1 MRNMYLKL
9 KKNKFT
15 FFMAIIVVLLTTMS
29 LGVALISTTLSIV
42 GNTTIKENSWIIY
55 FDNVRKS
62 SDSVASDKDAK
73 IVDFKKTRIEFTANL
88 KNPGDFYEF
97 TVYTVNDGTIDA
109 MVRSI
114 ERSVLTEEQQKYLQ
128 FDVTYDNGTPI
139 RECDEL
145 NAGTRRRIKA
155 IVKFKDGLDI
165 ANYPKEDITLD
176 LFFNI
181 NYVQKDD
188 SCPPREIKDQNVLTI
203 VPNGGLYNKRSDE
216 IRIYLDKGETYEVLT
231 PERKLFNFTGWN
243 VTKPESDGTYTFED
257 NIFTMGDEDVTIE
270 AEWREGDYVARIM
283 NKYYPTIQEAFDDAQ
298 AKKWKDNTVWLL
310 RDTTEYPT
318 NNTSDSFVF
327 NLDGHT
333 VTGTI
338 TNSSKGNITLVNGR
352 IEAEKDHQEAFI
364 NHGTLKLG
372 LDDGEVQV
380 ENSIALIGNEIGL
393 LNKPDSKFYFYD
405 GYIEGI
411 SGLIGGYTD
420 KAKGYYVFVG
430 HNGERNCQ
438 RVYLT
443 KNPNRAVVKT
453 LTEGEMY
460 YYNLQDAIKSI
471 EFNKKT
477 VPTLTDNDYIAYVIR
492 DFEAAYELEVAKDS
506 RIFINLDGNNV
517 SSGEA
522 FTNNGYLKIYNG
534 NNNSSSKFST
544 SVALTNN
551 NTLDIDDIKMVST
564 TENSVIEN
572 KNKLNI
578 TQSLIQGDRG
588 SGIKNSDKGVIT
600 TDNDTVIKSN
610 SGYGI
615 YNTASNLV
623 VNKGTIIGIY
633 NEGTMTIDNDII
645 VHKPSGNLYGIHNKG
660 TFTMNNGEVSV
671 TGEEYLIYNENKFDF
686 NGGSI
691 ISDRVALRNTG
702 EFNANGGTITSNIT
716 AISNGGILNVKG
728 SEISSSTNSTITN
741 SATSSGTHV
750 YSGQVIAH
758 DGVGI
763 TGGTVNVLGGTVSG
777 TTYGIDCSSFK
788 ITSGSVNSE
797 DIGVRA
803 NSSTVS
809 GGTVTA
815 KNTGILTSQLQMTN
829 GTVTSTENNG
839 ITISS
844 NGLITGGN
852 VNGAIYGV
860 YSKGELTLG
869 TDDEEIS
876 STNPSLMGGSYG
888 LYIEGDT
895 TNFYDGIL
903 KGQIDGYYGKITG
916 TPLGSITSEG
926 EETIDDTLYQT
937 DFIIRFDNWLR
948 VGDQEFNNLN
958 DASKYITEDGII
970 EVIKD
975 VSITFKQ
982 QIIDEEGNKNITL
995 DLNGHSVTTTQSI
1008 ENNSTFTIKDTNY
1021 DKTGTLNF
1029 TKYDGIKNN
1038 HNLTIDSGNYSSKAN
1053 TIVNNSGEVAI
1064 NGGKFNTLKTVV
1076 DNIEGTV
1083 TVNDGLIE
1091 QSVDAIINH
1100 GNVYIKGGII
1110 HASNDGIV
1118 NSGTCNQTVLDG
1130 GEINATHNGIGGGRC
1145 SVTVNDG
1152 SIKATD
1158 GYGIYVYDGNL
1169 YVNGGEITSLNNY
1182 GVDIHR
1188 DMIMNNGTI
1197 KGTMGIHN
1205 DRWCNAYT
1213 CYYGTITV
1221 NDGLNIG
1228 TKENGIQLTVGY
1240 LNFNG
1245 GTAQGEVNGVLT
1257 LNGTQLRLGND
1268 DEQISITQPV
1278 LIGKKYGLN
1287 TQGYSAFYDGIL
1299 KGLDKA
1305 HNGLISIIPDGAL
1318 IKDDYEFINRQE
1330 YKTQY
1335 LVEKGNWLRVGDQEF
1350 NSINAASDAID
1361 KEGTMYVIA
1370 DAYVDFDQELPSN
1383 KKITFDLNGHT
1394 LTTTQP
1400 LKTSGDNKI
1409 IDSVGGGYIHN
1420 LRDNTIEAS
1429 GTLTIEGGSFL
1440 SDTDSALSSSAKL
1453 TINGG
1458 HFESKNDLALD
1469 LSGTVVINDG
1479 EFTSDNNYAINNNS
1493 HLTVNNCSIDSYGGI
1508 SNYGTLI
1515 VNDGTITSQ
1524 STYSIS
1530 TIGPTTINKGTITN
1544 NSTSS
1549 AIIVSNSLTT
1559 INGGTITSTNAD
1571 AIHLSTY
1578 RYSSG
1583 QLKVN
1588 DGVIIGQ
1595 KNGITNGSTS
1605 NVMDIIGGQITGET
1619 ANGINTTCI
1628 TNLLGGVIKG
1638 GANGVYVGDGTT
1650 NIGEDDG
1657 NITID
1662 APILQGKLYGL
1673 YVNGGTTNFSDGILK
1688 GATNAHYGV
1697 ITNIPDRAEIFEDS
1711 EIIDDINYDVKYLV
1725 RETDIA
1731 VNLQTNKIYSN
1742 LQDSLN
1748 EANDGETVQL
1758 LTNVPLYY
1766 ELTNTNVNAFTLDL
1780 NGYTISTNKRILNQG
1795 RLTITNTN
1803 TKEASIKTSSS
1814 INLLTNTNTL
1824 ILDNIS
1830 LKNTSSSNY
1839 VLYNNSN
1846 LTMTKVKIDSIN
1858 GIQNNSQLSITNST
1872 VKGSKVAINNSG
1884 KLNIN
1889 GGTYTGDNYAIY
1901 SNSGRDIDITNATI
1915 NGTYYNSGNNQ
1926 STVMTSTLN
1935 GYLQNY
1941 SNSLVVTSSSING
1954 SVLNNGTLTTNETN
1968 IIGEIGGTI
1977 SNSGTMTM
1985 NDSLFKT
1992 SSPNNYYSYGF
2003 DGINNSNKLIL
2014 NHTNILVDTENSYRS
2029 YITAI
2034 TNSGT
2039 LEVNNDSQIKTGLYS
2054 KVSGSYTGINTVAS
2068 GNTVIDNSSIYVI
2081 GGGTGYGIYLN
2092 DSNATTTIVTGLID
2106 VRGQS
2111 TTYGAYINLG
2121 TFTMGHY
2128 EGTGVESEDV
2138 STINPKVYSA
2148 GTTRGIGVKKV
2159 NGYFN
2164 FYDGVIWASRYT
2176 KPETTSNV
2184 EYNYEVT
2191 TYLDAD
2197 TGYEYAWLEYMK
2209 NDYIGS
2215 ESVASIN
2222 GTFYKTVQ
2230 EAINKVEEGQEIKLL
2245 RATSEDLTIESGK
2258 NVKINLNG
2266 LSITTQIVNDGT
2278 LNVYN
2283 GSLQSFDNTTVINNG
2298 TFIMGEDDGKVSSTN
2313 IRVVSETTTIK
2324 NKGTFIIY
2332 DGYIEGSTP
2341 SIEGDINKIAEFAR
2355 IYTKKDKQSERKYL
2369 QSLSEE
2375 AIKNKETDLILTID
2389 PDSGVYNN
2397 SKEKQDVYLKYQESY
2412 TLATPTK
2419 NGCIFMGWEVS
2430 EDNVLLD
2437 SIITMNLSDV
2447 TVKATWMVSEDAVAK
2462 IGNEY
2467 YTSLNQAIASA
2478 KDGDT
2483 IELFKDVTED
2493 VTNNKNITID
2503 LGAKKVTGAFVNEGI
2518 LKILNGTI
2526 ENPNGIGLVNKKSL
2540 TLGENDGE
2548 IEIDKIKIIGTTLG
2562 LQQDGKFNY
2571 YDGYIE
2577 GDIALNGSTDSVPK
2591 GYFLYNEHN
2600 NIKDCQRVYLIGNP
2614 QNAVAVIE
2622 DGGTQYFFSLQDAID
2637 TASVTGSEIFIAR
2650 DFEATYPIT
2659 INEDTNILINM
2670 SSYNITTGNNIINNG
2685 TLKIYDTSENIGSIT
2700 SAKSI
2705 ENNGDLTIDKVS
2717 ISTNT
2722 SNSAI
2727 INKGHLNLIGSTI
2740 TAKAGYAV
2748 DTSGTFNMDENS
2760 TLTNNTQALHN
2771 NQTEELILNGG
2782 TLSGINNSKTIVIND
2797 VIINNTNN
2805 QPGIIM
2811 DTASAKTI
2819 MNSGTIT
2826 TGNIGVKL
2834 NSTNQTF
2841 IMNGGTINSTSHSL
2855 YSDKS
2860 NNHIIVNNGTIV
2872 SNDYGIYMSDN
2883 YAKLDIKD
2891 IDLTAKS
2898 HGICLYSLGSIVNI
2912 EGGTITSTQNYGY
2925 YDSYNNTR
2933 GKEANI
2939 TGGTIQGFQ
2948 YGVHVYATDLKIS
2961 NATIKNTIA
2970 NRNNYALNCYSNST
2984 CTINEGSKIISENA
2998 SALYLYAST
3007 VNINGGEI
3015 STQLSNGQ
3023 SVYVSNGTL
3032 NVNGGIIDA
3041 PKIEAIGIVAQE
3053 GAATININDGKITS
3067 GNIGIRIAQ
3076 NSSNNKTLNINGG
3089 TIQGDTYGIYQNI
3102 ASSTIN
3108 IGSLDSELSTST
3120 PLITGGLYGIYNDS
3134 GHMNFYNG
3142 RLRGYTSGYKG
3153 NFSTIRTEKTVTSV
3167 SENDDTIDSILTYTT
3182 DNISSNPISNY
3193 AKKGNGYVRFTYL
3206 GETNGIC
3213 TNGQEYNFDYTGRE
3227 EIFNVPCQGNYKIEA
3242 WGASGGGA
3250 DPASNVSSRGGAG
3263 GYATGTINLNLNEML
3278 YINVGGQGI
3287 YGTPDTKAPG
3297 GYNGGGTGGVGT
3309 SGSGGG
3315 ATHVATASGLLSTLA
3330 HNKNAVIIV
3339 AGGGGGADDSYG
3351 TYNGYDDGRGGSGG
3365 GYIGGAAYI
3374 GGKIVNKDRY
3384 PANPTV
3390 NGGSGMGG
3398 TQDKGFAFGQGESV
3412 TANTNTGGAGG
3423 GWYGG
3428 YVTNDAGGGAG
3439 GGSGYTGNKRL
3450 SDTVMYGYYVQATI
3464 TTWINNYLIEKEAF
3478 LQVGDQ
3484 TFNSLNKAQAA
3495 IEENGTGTII
3505 VLKDIEMNELSTIEA
3520 NKNVTLDLNGKTI
3533 IMTKRI
3539 VNKANLTVVDTSQDK
3554 SGMINSIIDDSFQ
3567 NESSLTLDG
3576 VNIKSELSNV
3586 YVPSNISG
3594 STITVRDCKLDGAG
3608 GLYSVSPSTI
3618 IVDNTSIKATTD
3630 GIKLDNSNSRLT
3642 MTDSSIVSENRGIYL
3657 ESAHNTNIEMTN
3669 STIEST
3675 NQGMLLSSSSNTINL
3690 TDTNIKS
3697 KNNYGI
3703 QGNWNNSASNK
3714 TNLTINGGTFEGLNT
3729 FYMYGIALDMTSSK
3743 VNATVGN
3750 RNNYA
3755 IRCEMSCDIKDTII
3769 TAPNASGI
3777 YMSGNTTLTDV
3788 EINAPVSNAYGIV
3801 IGNPSTLTLN
3811 GETKIK
3817 TPGAN
3822 ATSIYNSA
3830 ANNSTINMN
3839 NAEITSGYIGIHL
3852 IASNNNYDKILN
3864 IVNGKIIGNKY
3875 GILQEH
3881 EKSIVNIG
3889 TIDSDLNN
3897 NSPYISGGD
3906 YGIYKTNGQVNF
3918 YNGRLRGKIYGYND
3932 DFNGIRKGKEIY
3944 TEHEVGDTSNPTTI
3958 STFDIS
3964 NNATSKMAK
3973 LGDGYARIT
3982 YTGETND
3989 KCETNK
3995 VYNFEYIGDEDIFDT
4010 PCTGQYKIE
4019 VWGAQGGGS
4028 EGGAGAYSSGLIE
4041 LTEGE
4046 KLYIN
4051 VGSQGSGADGGYNGG
4066 GTGGSGNG
4074 QEAYAGGGATHIATT
4089 SGLLSELVDSKDSV
4103 IIVAGGGGGSGSDTG
4118 ALGGSAGG
4126 YIGNDGYDVV
4136 NRSYKAYN
4144 GTGATQTTA
4153 GRTYNGGAN
4162 CGVGSFGSGGNYC
4175 NASYGGAGGGG
4186 GWYGG
4191 GGSNRG
4197 HGGGG
4202 GGTGYI
4208 SNSRLTDGTM
4218 YGYKVMASGYIN
4230 NYLVEKDAFLQV
4242 GDKLYNSLNDA
4253 VLDIVDTGTINVI
4266 NDGSLQEISE
4276 IPEGKNITLNLNG
4289 HKLTTTKEIKNYG
4302 NLNIVDNTPTRKGS
4316 IDTLKGNAINNY
4328 HNLTIDGIKINAEQT
4343 VIYGADNPGTI
4354 TLKNGATLNGTIGI
4368 YLSYGQTIE
4377 HLDAKINATDIGIR
4391 LQAADCTLNM
4401 FKGSI
4406 NGNNK
4411 GIYTYGESNNITI
4424 NGGSI
4429 NSSNGI
4435 GIHDEGY
4442 KSTNKLS
4449 KITLN
4454 GGTVNGANYGV
4465 HIYYSVATFNGGSIH
4480 TRSNS
4485 RDEYALYCNNYASC
4499 TLGDGLTLTAPTASG
4514 FYHNAEATIS
4524 GATINVGGTNSYGV
4538 YHQSGNL
4545 TINNGTKINATGHAS
4560 YGLFLDRSQTT
4571 VTFENST
4578 IESNNIGVYL
4588 GGSVRHAKTFNIN
4601 SGRIVGKNYGIHLTY
4616 SSATINVGALS
4627 DEVSTT
4633 NPYIEGGLYSIYET
4647 DGIMNFYSGL
4657 LKGYNKAYYGSFNNI
4672 RNGYEI
4678 FEDYTEIQTY
4688 LKQQRTISTDEAS
4701 ENAIAGSAKIGNGY
4715 AKITYIE
4722 NTSIDASD
4730 NPEIVDEVSCEE
4742 LTNKVYEFDSIS
4754 QAQTFTSECSGKYK
4768 LEVWGAQGG
4777 YRNSSDNGGKGGYTS
4792 GEITLNNKDKLYIYV
4807 GGSGNSGGYNGG
4819 GTRSIGH
4826 GGGGATDIRLN
4837 DSLYS
4842 RIIVAGGGG
4851 SDGAG
4856 NKPGAAAGGLT
4867 GQSRTESYGSGGTGG
4882 TQTIAGTYRGAFGL
4896 GGSGLSA
4903 SSGHGG
4909 AGGGGWYGGGGVN
4922 PDGSVDDDRG
4932 GGGGS
4937 SFAYT
4942 NQAIVPEKY
4951 AVDSRFQLDNVQM
4964 YGGTEAMPSAM
4975 DINGS
4980 TVGNSGDG
4988 HARITFIE
4996 ASENESATLTI
5007 KLESSIGTIS
5017 NKNLTYQKGD
5027 KLGTIETPT
5036 INDNKLEFDG
5046 WYLDEDYTRKVTSN
5060 TIVNSSFTLYAK
5072 FRYNNESCNSLL
5084 NTEYTFDYTGD
5095 TQLFNVHC
5103 PGKYKVEVWGASGG
5117 NATYETNSYSGGYGG
5132 YTTGDISLKDNEKLY
5147 INVGGK
5153 GTSATYKPS
5162 ESIKEFDS
5170 STGYNGGGYAAI
5182 YTNNSA
5188 HGGGGGATNIFLQY
5202 GSNSKTILM
5211 VAGGGGGAAAHNQAP
5226 NYSGN
5231 GGSGGGAIGGSGQTA
5246 STTCYNYGTGGTQ
5259 NTVGTFTSC
5268 TTDGRTNR
5276 GENLPTLSATN
5287 SQGANYDENVEGSG
5301 YAYSGGG
5308 GGYYGGEA
5316 GWHGP
5321 GGGGS
5326 GYNANP
5332 RVSNNFMYGYNLT
5345 EQYTSDNTNI
5355 AYLAEAKNFVTN
5367 TTQNKDYANLQT
5379 ALDETH
5385 DGDILRLNENYAI
5398 SYNLDYESNN
5408 KVIFD
5413 LNGHNLSITK
5423 PINNSGNLTITNT
5436 SENQTSKL
5444 YSTVNMSLITNN
5456 GTLKLE
5462 NISIESVSTTIKNNS
5477 TLEVVNTN
5485 IKSPIGINNGQKG
5498 TLNMNG
5504 SSIVSSNQ
5512 GLLNY
5517 GAATILS
5524 STISGTN
5531 YGIYNYSAITTSL
5544 ENSTITSS
5552 NISVYHLING
5562 VLNLENC
5569 TITGNIETN
5578 HSNGTLNIIEGSVIG
5593 YIHNV
5598 GKSTIRNV
5606 KMNRIIN
5613 NSSHDNLI
5621 NNSGDLTL
5629 ENNEIIV
5636 TDVYTSNSNYDS
5648 RAIYNSGT
5656 LTSTE
5661 NIIKVNH
5668 VGDAT
5673 KYMMGIEN
5681 SSILESTSDIIEVSN
5696 GKRNYGI
5703 YNDTT
5708 HDSNISNITVKSFN
5722 CSEHDYGLY
5731 NYKGNLTIDHGTIN
5745 MYDSNESKGMYANT
5759 TEAITIS
5766 KEVNYN
5772 IHDVNKAYGAYVNE
5786 GTITIEAGTINATAT
5801 VEAIGINIT
5810 SGTANLGI
5818 YDGRGTDSAD
5828 VSITNPLVQAI
5839 APNGIGISMGNGT
5852 FNYYDGKIVGSTTAR
5867 VEGDIIS
5874 STEKNYQ
5881 AVTFTDEETTYKYCI
5896 LEFIK

>member
-15 FFMAIIVVLLTTMS
+15 FFMAIVVVLLTTMS
-29 LGVALISTTLSIV
+29 LGVALINTTLSIV

-231 PERKLFNFTGWN
+231 PERKLFNFSGWN
-243 VTKPESDGTYTFED
+243 VIKPESDGTYTFKD

-352 IEAEKDHQEAFI
+352 IEAEKDHQEAFV

-430 HNGERNCQ
+430 HNGDRNCQ

-506 RIFINLDGNNV
+506 RIFIDLDGNNV

-522 FTNNGYLKIYNG
+522 FTNNGYLKIYNS

-551 NTLDIDDIKMVST
+551 NTLDIDNIKMVST

-572 KNKLNI
+572 QNKLNI

-615 YNTASNLV
+615 YNTAPNLV

-633 NEGTMTIDNDII
+633 NEGTMTIDNNII
-645 VHKPSGNLYGIHNKG
+645 VHKPTGNLYGIHNKG

-671 TGEEYLIYNENKFDF
+671 TGEEYLINNENKFDF

-691 ISDRVALRNTG
+691 TSDRVALRNTG

-716 AISNGGILNVKG
+716 SISNGGTLNVKG
-728 SEISSSTNSTITN
+728 GEISSSTNTTILNTASGSVTN
-741 SATSSGTHV
+741 V
-750 YSGQVIAH
+750 YDGQVVAH
-758 DGVGI
+758 DGIGI
-763 TGGTVNVLGGTVSG
+763 GGTSVNVLGGTVSG
-777 TTYGIDCSSFK
+777 TTYGIDSSSFK
-788 ITSGSVNSE
+788 ITSGTVTSQ

-803 NSSTVS
+803 SSATVS
-809 GGTVTA
+809 GGTVTST
-815 KNTGILTSQLQMTN
+815 NTGMVVNNIQMSGGN
-829 GTVTSTENNG
+829 VTSTENNG
-839 ITISS
+839 IVVSGTGS
-844 NGLITGGN
+844 ITGGN

-860 YSKGELTLG
+860 HSKGELTLG

-876 STNPSLMGGSYG
+876 STNPIIVGGSYG
-888 LYIEGDT
+888 LYIDGDT

-903 KGQIDGYYGKITG
+903 KGQIDGYYGNITG
-916 TPLGSITSEG
+916 TPLGAITSEG
-926 EETIDDTLYQT
+926 EEIIDDTTYQT
-937 DFIIRFDNWLR
+937 DFIIKFDNWLR

-958 DASKYITEDGII
+958 DASKYITDDGVI

-995 DLNGHSVTTTQSI
+995 DLNGHTVTTTQSI
-1008 ENNSTFTIKDTNY
+1008 DNNANFTIKDTSD

-1038 HNLTIDSGNYSSKAN
+1038 HKLTIESGNYSSKTN
-1053 TIVNNSGEVAI
+1053 TIVNDGGEI
-1064 NGGKFNTLKTVV
+1064 TIDGGKFNTLKTVV
-1076 DNIEGTV
+1076 NNIEGTV

-1100 GNVYIKGGII
+1100 GTVYIKGGTIN
-1110 HASNDGIV
+1110 ASHDGIT
-1118 NSGTCNQTVLDG
+1118 NDYSCNQTVLDG
-1130 GEINATHNGIGGGRC
+1130 GEIIATNQGIGGGRC

-1169 YVNGGEITSLNNY
+1169 YVNGGTITSINNY

-1188 DMIMNNGTI
+1188 DMIMNGGTI
-1197 KGTMGIHN
+1197 KGTTGLHN
-1205 DRWCNAYT
+1205 AIWCNAYH
-1213 CYYGTITV
+1213 CYAGKITI

-1228 TKENGIQLTVGY
+1228 TKNHGIDLTVGELY
-1240 LNFNG
+1240 FNG

-1257 LNGTQLRLGND
+1257 ATGTNLRLGND
-1268 DEQISITQPV
+1268 DQQISITQPV

-1287 TQGYSAFYDGIL
+1287 TTGYTAFYDGIL

-1305 HNGLISIIPDGAL
+1305 HNGLIAIIPDGAL

-1335 LVEKGNWLRVGDQEF
+1335 LVEKGNWLRVGEQEF

-1409 IDSVGGGYIHN
+1409 VDSVGGGYIHN
-1420 LRDNTIEAS
+1420 LRDNTIEAT

-1479 EFTSDNNYAINNNS
+1479 EFSSDTTYAIGNNTN
-1493 HLTVNNCSIDSYGGI
+1493 LTINNGSINSYGGI
-1508 SNYGTLI
+1508 SNNGTLI
-1515 VNDGTITSQ
+1515 INDGTITSQ

-1549 AIIVSNSLTT
+1549 AIIVSSSLTT

-1588 DGVIIGQ
+1588 DGVIVGH

-1605 NVMDIIGGQITGET
+1605 NVIDIIGGQVTGET

-1638 GANGVYVGDGTT
+1638 GVNGVYVGDGTT

-1662 APILQGKLYGL
+1662 APILQGNSYGL
-1673 YVNGGTTNFSDGILK
+1673 YVNGGTVNFSDGILK

-1697 ITNIPDRAEIFEDS
+1697 ITNIPERAEIFEDS
-1711 EIIDDINYDVKYLV
+1711 ELIDNIEYDVKYLV

-1748 EANDGETVQL
+1748 EANEGETVQL

-1766 ELTNTNVNAFTLDL
+1766 ELTNTNANAFTLDL

-1803 TKEASIKTSSS
+1803 AKEASIKTSSG
-1814 INLLTNTNTL
+1814 INLITNTNTL
-1824 ILDNIS
+1824 VLDNIN

-1839 VLYNNSN
+1839 ILYNNSN
-1846 LTMTKVKIDSIN
+1846 LTMTRVKIDSIN
-1858 GIQNNSQLSITNST
+1858 GIQNNSQLNITNST

-1884 KLNIN
+1884 ELTIN
-1889 GGTYTGDNYAIY
+1889 GGTYTGDNYSIY
-1901 SNSGRDIDITNATI
+1901 SSTSRNVNITDATI
-1915 NGTYYNSGNNQ
+1915 NGTYYNSGNNN

-1935 GYLQNY
+1935 GYLQNHGDT
-1941 SNSLVVTSSSING
+1941 LTVTSSTVNG
-1954 SVLNNGTLTTNETN
+1954 SVSNNGTLITNETN
-1968 IIGEIGGTI
+1968 ILGGLGDTI
-1977 SNSGTMTM
+1977 SNTGTMTM
-1985 NDSLFKT
+1985 NNSLFKT

-2003 DGINNSNKLIL
+2003 DGVNNSYKLIL
-2014 NHTNILVDTENSYRS
+2014 NHTDILVDTENSYRS
-2029 YITAI
+2029 YITALR
-2034 TNSGT
+2034 NSGT
-2039 LEVNNDSQIKTGLYS
+2039 LEVNNNSQIKTGINS
-2054 KVSGSYTGINTVAS
+2054 KTNGTYTGINTVGS
-2068 GNTVIDNSSIYVI
+2068 GNTVINNSNIYVL
-2081 GGGTGYGIYLN
+2081 GGGTGYGVYLTDN
-2092 DSNATTTIVTGLID
+2092 NATTTLVTGLID

-2111 TTYGAYINLG
+2111 TTYGAYISLG

-2138 STINPKVYSA
+2138 SIENPKVYSS

-2176 KPETTSNV
+2176 KPEITSNV

-2191 TYLDAD
+2191 TYLDAE
-2197 TGYEYAWLEYMK
+2197 TGFEYAWLEYMK

-2283 GSLQSFDNTTVINNG
+2283 GSLQSFDNTTIINNG

-2397 SKEKQDVYLKYQESY
+2397 SKDKQDVYLKYQESY
-2412 TLATPTK
+2412 TLETPTK

-2430 EDNVLLD
+2430 EDNVLVG
-2437 SIITMNLSDV
+2437 SVITMNLSDV

-2467 YTSLNQAIASA
+2467 YTSLNQAIEAA

-2493 VTNNKNITID
+2493 VTNNKNITIN
-2503 LGAKKVTGAFVNEGI
+2503 LGEKKVTGAFINEGI

-2659 INEDTNILINM
+2659 INKDTNILINM

-2685 TLKIYDTSENIGSIT
+2685 TLKIYDTSESIGSIT

-2705 ENNGDLTIDKVS
+2705 ENNGKLTIDKVS

-2727 INKGHLNLIGSTI
+2727 INKGHLDLIGVTI

-2748 DTSGTFNMDENS
+2748 DTSGTFSMDENT

-2771 NQTEELILNGG
+2771 NQTEELVLNGG

-2811 DTASAKTI
+2811 DTASATTT

-2826 TGNIGVKL
+2826 TGNIGVKF
-2834 NSTNQTF
+2834 NSTDQTF
-2841 IMNGGTINSTSHSL
+2841 IMNGGTVTSTSHSL
-2855 YSDKS
+2855 YSDKA

-2872 SNDYGIYMSDN
+2872 SDEHGIIMTDN

-2891 IDLTAKS
+2891 INLTAIN
-2898 HGICLYSLGSIVNI
+2898 HGIYLYSYASIVNI
-2912 EGGTITSTQNYGY
+2912 EGGNITSTGNFGY
-2925 YDSYNNTR
+2925 HDSYNNIT
-2933 GKEANI
+2933 GKETNI
-2939 TGGTIQGFQ
+2939 TGGTIQGVH
-2948 YGVHVYATDLKIS
+2948 YGVYVYATNLNIS
-2961 NATIKNTIA
+2961 NATIKNTIS
-2970 NRNNYALNCYSNST
+2970 NRSYYSLMCYSRSI
-2984 CTINEGSKIISENA
+2984 CTINEGSKIISDNA
-2998 SALYLYAST
+2998 NALYQNSST

-3015 STQLSNGQ
+3015 STSLSNGYG
-3023 SVYVSNGTL
+3023 VYVSSGTL
-3032 NVNGGIIDA
+3032 NVNGGIISA
-3041 PKIEAIGIVAQE
+3041 PKIEAIGIVAHE
-3053 GAATININDGKITS
+3053 GTATVNINDGEITS
-3067 GNIGIRIAQ
+3067 GNIGMRVAR
-3076 NSSNNKTLNINGG
+3076 NSTNYKTVNINGG
-3089 TIQGDTYGIYQNI
+3089 KIYGDNYGIYQNI
-3102 ASSTIN
+3102 NESTIN

-3120 PLITGGLYGIYNDS
+3120 PYITGGLYGIYNDS
-3134 GHMNFYNG
+3134 GHMNFYSG

-3153 NFSTIRTEKTVTSV
+3153 NFSDVRTEKTVTAV
-3167 SENDDTIDSILTYTT
+3167 SESDETIDNILTYTT

-3193 AKKGNGYVRFTYL
+3193 AKVGNGYVRFTYL
-3206 GETNGIC
+3206 GETNDIC
-3213 TNGQEYNFDYTGRE
+3213 ANGQEYNFDYTGRE
-3227 EIFNVPCQGNYKIEA
+3227 ELFNVPCSGNYKIET

-3250 DPASNVSSRGGAG
+3250 DPASNVSSRAGAG
-3263 GYATGTINLNLNEML
+3263 GYATGTINLTLNEML
-3278 YINVGGQGI
+3278 YINVGGQGT
-3287 YGTPDTKAPG
+3287 YGTSSTIAPG
-3297 GYNGGGTGGVGT
+3297 GYNGGGTGGIGT

-3315 ATHVATASGLLSTLA
+3315 ATHVATTSGLLSTLEN
-3330 HNKNAVIIV
+3330 NKNAVIIV
-3339 AGGGGGADDSYG
+3339 AGGGGGADDTYG
-3351 TYNGYDDGRGGSGG
+3351 SYNGYDDGRGGSGG

-3374 GGKIVNKDRY
+3374 SGKIVNRDRY
-3384 PANPTV
+3384 SATPNS

-3412 TANTNTGGAGG
+3412 TYNTNTGGAGG

-3428 YVTNDAGGGAG
+3428 YVTNNDGGGAG
-3439 GGSGYTGNKRL
+3439 GGSGYIGNKRL
-3450 SDTVMYGYYVQATI
+3450 SDTVMYGYDVPFTI

-3495 IEENGTGTII
+3495 IEENGTGTIV

-3520 NKNVTLDLNGKTI
+3520 NKNVTLDLNGKTL

-3539 VNKANLTVVDTSQDK
+3539 VNKANLTVIDSSQDK
-3554 SGMINSIIDDSFQ
+3554 TGMINSIIDDTFQ
-3567 NESSLTLDG
+3567 NESSITLDG

-3586 YVPSNISG
+3586 YVPANIEG

-3618 IVDNTSIKATTD
+3618 TVDNTSIKATTD

-3642 MTDSSIVSENRGIYL
+3642 MTDSSIVSENRGIFLDY
-3657 ESAHNTNIEMTN
+3657 AHNTNIEMTN

-3675 NQGMLLSSSSNTINL
+3675 NQGMLLSSGSNTINL

-3697 KNNYGI
+3697 KSNYGI
-3703 QGNWNNSASNK
+3703 QGNWNNST
-3714 TNLTINGGTFEGLNT
+3714 TNQTKLTINGGTFEGLNT
-3729 FYMYGIALDMTSSK
+3729 FYMYGITLDMTGSQVK
-3743 VNATVGN
+3743 ATANN

-3755 IRCEMSCDIKDTII
+3755 FRCDMSCDIKETII

-3777 YMSGNTTLTDV
+3777 YMNKDTSLTNV
-3788 EINAPVSNAYGIV
+3788 EISLQASNAYGIV
-3801 IGNPSTLTLN
+3801 NNNSILTLN
-3811 GETKIK
+3811 GETKIT

-3822 ATSIYNSA
+3822 AIGIY
-3830 ANNSTINMN
+3830 ANGSGKTVTNIN
-3839 NAEITSGYIGIHL
+3839 NAEIISGYIGIRYVNTG
-3852 IASNNNYDKILN
+3852 NNEKILN
-3864 IVNGKIIGNKY
+3864 IANGKIIGNKY

-3881 EKSIVNIG
+3881 VNGIVNIG
-3889 TIDSDLNN
+3889 NQDSDLS
-3897 NSPYISGGD
+3897 NSNPYISGGD
-3906 YGIYKTNGQVNF
+3906 YGIYRTNGQVNF
-3918 YNGRLRGKIYGYND
+3918 YNGRLRGKFYGYND
-3932 DFNGIRKGKEIY
+3932 EFNGIRKGKEIY
-3944 TEHEVGDTSNPTTI
+3944 TEHEVGETSNPTTI

-3964 NNATSKMAK
+3964 NQAISKTAK
-3973 LGDGYARIT
+3973 LGNGYARIT
-3982 YTGETND
+3982 YIGETND
-3989 KCETNK
+3989 KCETGK
-3995 VYNFEYIGDEDIFDT
+3995 VYDFEYTGSEDTFDT
-4010 PCTGQYKIE
+4010 PCTGQYKVE

-4028 EGGAGAYSSGLIE
+4028 EGGAGAYSSGIIE

-4051 VGSQGSGADGGYNGG
+4051 VGSQGGEVDGGYNGG
-4066 GTGGSGNG
+4066 GIGGSGNG
-4074 QEAYAGGGATHIATT
+4074 QIAYAGGGATHIATT
-4089 SGLLSELVDSKDSV
+4089 SGLLSELAESKDSV

-4136 NRSYKAYN
+4136 NRTYTAYN

-4153 GRTYNGGAN
+4153 GHTYNGGAN
-4162 CGVGSFGSGGNYC
+4162 CGVGVFGSGGNYC
-4175 NASYGGAGGGG
+4175 NAGYGGAGGGG

-4208 SNSRLTDGTM
+4208 SNSRLTDGMM

-4242 GDKLYNSLNDA
+4242 GDKLYNSLTDA
-4253 VLDIVDTGTINVI
+4253 ALDIIDTGTINVI

-4276 IPEGKNITLNLNG
+4276 IPEGKNITINLNG

-4302 NLNIVDNTPTRKGS
+4302 NLNIVDNTPTVKGS
-4316 IDTLKGNAINNY
+4316 IDTVKGNSIINY
-4328 HNLTIDGIKINAEQT
+4328 HNLTIDGIKIDAEQT
-4343 VIYGADNPGTI
+4343 VIYGSDNAGTI
-4354 TLKNGATLNGTIGI
+4354 TLKNGASLTGTVGI
-4368 YLSYGQTIE
+4368 YVNYGQTIE
-4377 HLDAKINATDIGIR
+4377 YLDANINATDIGIR
-4391 LQAADCTLNM
+4391 LQADNSTLNM
-4401 FKGSI
+4401 SKGTIS
-4406 NGNNK
+4406 GNNK
-4411 GIYTYGESNNITI
+4411 GIYTNGESNNITI
-4424 NGGSI
+4424 DGGSVI
-4429 NSSNGI
+4429 SINGI
-4435 GIHDEGY
+4435 GIHDERY
-4442 KSTNKLS
+4442 KNTTKLS
-4449 KITLN
+4449 RITLN
-4454 GGTVNGANYGV
+4454 GGNVTGANYGV
-4465 HIYYSVATFNGGSIH
+4465 NIYYSIGTFNGGSIN
-4480 TRSNS
+4480 TRSSS

-4499 TLGDGLTLTAPTASG
+4499 TLGDGLTINASLASG
-4514 FYHNAEATIS
+4514 FYQNSDATIS
-4524 GATINVGGTNSYGV
+4524 GATINVSGANSYGV
-4538 YHQSGNL
+4538 YHQSGKL
-4545 TINNGTKINATGHAS
+4545 TINDGTKINATGHAS

-4588 GGSVRHAKTFNIN
+4588 GGSVRQGKTLNIN
-4601 SGRIVGKNYGIHLTY
+4601 SGRIVGKNYGIHMIY
-4616 SSATINVGALS
+4616 SGATINVGSLS
-4627 DEVSTT
+4627 DEVSTI

-4647 DGIMNFYSGL
+4647 DGVMNFYSGL
-4657 LKGYNKAYYGSFNNI
+4657 LKGFNKAYYGSFNNI
-4672 RNGYEI
+4672 RDGYQI
-4678 FEDYTEIQTY
+4678 FEDYTEVQTY
-4688 LKQQRTISTDEAS
+4688 LKQQRTISTDEIS
-4701 ENAIAGSAKIGNGY
+4701 EDPISGSAKIGNGY

-4722 NTSIDASD
+4722 NTSNDASN
-4730 NPEIVDEVSCEE
+4730 NPEIVDEVSCKE
-4742 LTNKVYEFDSIS
+4742 LTNKVYEFDSIG
-4754 QAQTFTSECSGKYK
+4754 QAQTFTSICSGKYK

-4777 YRNSSDNGGKGGYTS
+4777 YRNYSANGGKGGYTS
-4792 GEITLNNKDKLYIYV
+4792 GEITLNNNDKLYVYV
-4807 GGSGNSGGYNGG
+4807 GGFGNSGGYNGG

-4851 SDGAG
+4851 SDGAS
-4856 NKPGAAAGGLT
+4856 NKPGGAAGGLI
-4867 GQSRTESYGSGGTGG
+4867 GQSRTESCGSGGVGG
-4882 TQTIAGTYRGAFGL
+4882 TQTLAGTHRGSFGL

-4903 SSGHGG
+4903 SNGHGG

-4922 PDGSVDDDRG
+4922 PDSSGDDDRG

-4942 NQAIVPEKY
+4942 NNATIPDKY
-4951 AVDSRFQLDNVQM
+4951 TVDSRFQLENVQM
-4964 YGGTEAMPSAM
+4964 YSGTETMPNYM
-4975 DINGS
+4975 DSNSI
-4980 TVGNSGDG
+4980 TIGNYGDG

-4996 ASENESATLTI
+4996 SIENDTTTFNVNLESA
-5007 KLESSIGTIS
+5007 IGTLAT
-5017 NKNLTYQKGD
+5017 KRLTYQKGD
-5027 KLGTIETPT
+5027 KLGTITPPT
-5036 INDNKLEFDG
+5036 INDNNLEFDG
-5046 WYLDEDYTRKVTSN
+5046 WYLDEEYTRKVTSD

-5072 FRYNNESCNSLL
+5072 FKYNNEICNSQI
-5084 NTEYTFDYTGD
+5084 NTEYTFDYTGN
-5095 TQLFNVHC
+5095 TQVFSTNC

-5117 NATYETNSYSGGYGG
+5117 NATYETNSYNGGYGG
-5132 YTTGDISLKDNEKLY
+5132 YTTGEINLKDNEKLH

-5170 STGYNGGGYAAI
+5170 STGYNGGGSAAI
-5182 YTNNSA
+5182 YPDNSA
-5188 HGGGGGATNIFLQY
+5188 HGGGGGATSIFLQSDK
-5202 GSNSKTILM
+5202 GSKTILM
-5211 VAGGGGGAAAHNQAP
+5211 VAGGGGGASAHKQAP

-5231 GGSGGGAIGGSGQTA
+5231 GGSGGGAIGGSGETA

-5259 NTVGTFTSC
+5259 NSAGTFTAC

-5276 GENLPTLSATN
+5276 GEKLPTLSAAN
-5287 SQGANYDENVEGSG
+5287 FQGANYAENIEGIG
-5301 YAYSGGG
+5301 YSFSGGG

-5332 RVSNNFMYGYNLT
+5332 RVSNNYMYGYNLT
-5345 EQYTSDNTNI
+5345 EQYNSDNTNI
-5355 AYLAEAKNFVTN
+5355 AYLTEAKNFVIN
-5367 TTQNKDYANLQT
+5367 TTQNKEYDNLQT

-5385 DGDILRLNENYAI
+5385 DGDILSLTDNYAI
-5398 SYNLDYESNN
+5398 SYNIDYTSNN
-5408 KVIFD
+5408 KVILD

-5423 PINNSGNLTITNT
+5423 PITNSGNLTITNT
-5436 SENQTSKL
+5436 NETQTSKL
-5444 YSTVNMSLITNN
+5444 YSTVNMNLITNN
-5456 GTLKLE
+5456 GILKIE
-5462 NISIESVSTTIKNNS
+5462 NINMEFVNTAIVNNS
-5477 TLEVVNTN
+5477 GLQVINTN
-5485 IKSPIGINNGQKG
+5485 IKSPIGINNAQKA
-5498 TLNMNG
+5498 TLNMND
-5504 SSIVSSNQ
+5504 SSIISSNQ

-5517 GAATILS
+5517 GVVSIET

-5531 YGIYNYSAITTSL
+5531 YGIYYYTSATSTL
-5544 ENSTITSS
+5544 KNTTITSGNTS
-5552 NISVYHLING
+5552 IYNVVNG

-5578 HSNGTLNIIEGSVIG
+5578 NSNGTVNIIEGSFTG
-5593 YIHNV
+5593 YINNI
-5598 GKSTIRNV
+5598 GKSTIRGV

-5613 NSSHDNLI
+5613 NYYHDNLI
-5621 NNSGDLTL
+5621 NNRGDLTL

-5636 TDVYTSNSNYDS
+5636 TDVYTGNTNYSS

-5656 LTSTE
+5656 LTSSE

-5668 VGDAT
+5668 TGNYIT
-5673 KYMMGIEN
+5673 KYMIGIEN
-5681 SSILESTSDIIEVSN
+5681 ASILESTSDIIEVSN

-5708 HDSNISNITVKSFN
+5708 HDSNISNITVKSFKS
-5722 CSEHDYGLY
+5722 SEYDYGIY
-5731 NYKGNLTIDHGTIN
+5731 NNKGNLVIDHGTIN
-5745 MYDSNESKGMYANT
+5745 MYDSNESKGVYANT
-5759 TEAITIS
+5759 VEAITTS

-5772 IHDVNKAYGAYVNE
+5772 IHNVNKAYGAYINE
-5786 GTITIEAGTINATAT
+5786 GTITIETGSINMNAT
-5801 VEAIGINIT
+5801 VEATGINIT

-5867 VEGDIIS
+5867 VDGDIIS

-5881 AVTFTDEETTYKYCI
+5881 VVTFTDEETTYKYCI